1 MAPPSITSER
11 LTDTA
16 TDRVRRFYDTAAAQ
30 YDGWMRPFDRVF
42 LGDGRQRLCRRA
54 VGRTLELA
62 VGTGLNIPF
71 YPLSV
76 QLTGIDVSPAMLAI
90 AERRAQA
97 LGRAVELRLSDA
109 QELDFPSGSF
119 DTVLATLSLCTI
131 PDQRRALAE
140 ANRVLRPGGRLL
152 LLEHVRSPVG
162 PVRWTQRLL
171 DPLARLS
178 GDNLLR
184 EPLDHLAAAGFCV
197 EHCARSKWGVIEEVD
212 GRKSLGASRRE
223 KQTW

>member
-1 MAPPSITSER
+1 MAPPTITTER
-11 LTDTA
+11 FTHTA
-16 TDRVRRFYDTAAAQ
+16 THRVRRFYDKAAAQ

-42 LGDGRQRLCRRA
+42 LGDGRQRLCERA

-71 YPLSV
+71 YPPSV
-76 QLTGIDVSPAMLAI
+76 HLTGIDVSPAMLAI

-97 LGRAVELRLSDA
+97 LGRAVELRLGDA

-140 ANRVLRPGGRLL
+140 ANRVLRLGGHLL
-152 LLEHVRSPVG
+152 LLEHVRSPIG
-162 PVRWTQRLL
+162 PVRWTQRLV

-178 GDNLLR
+178 GDHLLR
-184 EPLDHLAAAGFCV
+184 EPLDHVEAAGFRV
-197 EHCARSKWGVIEEVD
+197 EHYARSKWGVIEALD
-212 GRKSLGASRRE
+212 SRKV
-223 KQTW
+223 